1 MAVTWLGLTFGDDG
15 DGYVFP
21 DYASLRSAGGS
32 YLRKLRSLPSL
43 NLEPRSFFGTIL
55 DFGTSV
61 LHAAAQGAADAA
73 YKGIF
78 NTAAGTSLD
87 QLLSP
92 VTTRLPA
99 AASTADVYAYGTPLS
114 SVPISSIVR
123 TSDTAVGFVFDTGI
137 TIPNLAAAEAYVI
150 EIDVFETGGA
160 LGTTFNLVV
169 NGSPFSVA
177 AGVLDSSA
185 DVLTAL
191 AGLVNAAALSQVAYL
206 AGVRPDG
213 SRAAVLI
220 REESGGGPFPL
231 TFSDTGPA
239 TSAAYPADFDSTTCS
254 QTGPIAAPVE
264 SLRYGQGFTGIE
276 GYVNVIAAAVGRDRE
291 TDSQLK
297 ARHLLT
303 QRQGS
308 GNPDAI
314 RAALLTPTSQGGAG
328 AAYAS
333 VEYNPT
339 KFTDAVG
346 NVANSFRAIVDVDA
360 DPVEVRR
367 VLWAQKTAGDNTN
380 GAVVGFIV
388 DAEGNSQEVKHD
400 VLETLYIW
408 IDVEITAGEQWPAT
422 GDPLSQVRTDL
433 VTYVNDLG
441 GGRDVKVN
449 DAPVSTFLDGSPRGV
464 ANFIIRIGSS
474 TDPLGLVPPITYGDY
489 WPDPQ
494 PDSSAASVAITG
506 RQVAETS
513 VSRVTAIYL

>member
-15 DGYVFP
+15 NGYVFP
-21 DYASLRSAGGS
+21 SYAALRGAGGN

-43 NLEPRSFFGTIL
+43 NLEPRSFFGSLL
-55 DFGTSV
+55 DFGVSV

-78 NTAAGTSLD
+78 NTAEGTSLD

-92 VTTRLPA
+92 VTTRLSA
-99 AASTADVYAYGTPLS
+99 SASTADVYAYGVPLA

-123 TSDTAVGFVFDTGI
+123 TSETAVGFVFDAGV

-150 EIDVFETGGA
+150 EVDVFETGGA

-169 NGSPFSVA
+169 DGSPFAVA
-177 AGVLDSSA
+177 AGVMDSSA
-185 DVLTAL
+185 DVLTTL

-213 SRAAVLI
+213 SRAALLI
-220 REESGGGPFPL
+220 REEAGGGPFAL
-231 TFSDTGPA
+231 IFSDTGPA

-254 QTGPIAAPVE
+254 QTGPIAAPAE
-264 SLRYGQGFTGIE
+264 SLRFGQGFTNIF
-276 GYVNVIAAAVGRDRE
+276 GYVNVVAAATGRDRE

-314 RAALLTPTSQGGAG
+314 RAGLLTPISQGGAG
-328 AAYAS
+328 CSYAS
-333 VEYNPT
+333 VEHNPSGA
-339 KFTDAVG
+339 TDAVG
-346 NVANSFRAIVDVDA
+346 NVEHSIRAIVDVDA
-360 DPVEVRR
+360 DPDEVRR
-367 VLWAQKTAGDNTN
+367 VIWALKAAGDDMN
-380 GAVVGFIV
+380 GSVVGFIV
-388 DAEGNSQEVKHD
+388 DAEGASQEVKHD
-400 VLETLYIW
+400 VLQTLYIW
-408 IDVEITAGEQWPAT
+408 IDVEVTAGEQWPAT
-422 GDPLSQVRTDL
+422 GDPLSQIRTDL
-433 VTYVNDLG
+433 ATYVNDLG

-464 ANFIIRIGSS
+464 ANFIIRLGYS
-474 TDPLGLVPPITYGDY
+474 TDPLGLAPPITYLDY
-489 WPDPQ
+489 WPDPE
-494 PDSSAASVAITG
+494 PDSSSASIAITG

-513 VSRVTAIYL
+513 VSRITAVYL